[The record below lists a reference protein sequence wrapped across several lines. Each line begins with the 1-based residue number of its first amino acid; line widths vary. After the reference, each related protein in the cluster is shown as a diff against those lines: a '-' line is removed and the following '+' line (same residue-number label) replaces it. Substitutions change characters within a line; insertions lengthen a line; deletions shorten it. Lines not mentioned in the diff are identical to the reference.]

1 MTKSQKREL
10 TMIIIGAVLLAA
22 AVAVTHIFSRP
33 NDKKRYTDLLYLDK
47 NMTLGNLPEEIKAML
62 DESLLDT

>member
-22 AVAVTHIFSRP
+22 AVAVTHIFSEMEQTFDFCGAVYCSWLECNP
-33 NDKKRYTDLLYLDK
+33 
-47 NMTLGNLPEEIKAML
+47 
-62 DESLLDT
+62 

>member
-22 AVAVTHIFSRP
+22 AVAVTHIFSGIP
-33 NDKKRYTDLLYLDK
+33 GWCKLLILRCRI
-47 NMTLGNLPEEIKAML
+47 LFLV
-62 DESLLDT
+62 

>member
-22 AVAVTHIFSRP
+22 AVAVTHI
-33 NDKKRYTDLLYLDK
+33 YK
-47 NMTLGNLPEEIKAML
+47 NVVGETI
-62 DESLLDT
+62 

>member
-22 AVAVTHIFSRP
+22 ALP
-33 NDKKRYTDLLYLDK
+33 LLISSPEFLDGA
-47 NMTLGNLPEEIKAML
+47 NF
-62 DESLLDT
+62 

>member
-22 AVAVTHIFSRP
+22 AVAVTHIFLA
-33 NDKKRYTDLLYLDK
+33 LLTGDYFHHYL
-47 NMTLGNLPEEIKAML
+47 
-62 DESLLDT
+62 LLTVNFLHKS